1 MASTGAE
8 GALEAAEE
16 HGEHDDDAPDE
27 AAMEHRR
34 KHAAF
39 ATGKAFMWHRRL
51 VQKEDG
57 EWVYEAC
64 GHEAGDKNRI
74 SDSRVHRYS
83 RERDFVRPDQAE
95 VATRTMR
102 LARRC

>member
-1 MASTGAE
+1 MASMGAE

-39 ATGKAFMWHRRL
+39 ATGKAFMWHRRRRAERR
-51 VQKEDG
+51 KEDG
-57 EWVYEAC
+57 EWV
-64 GHEAGDKNRI
+64 
-74 SDSRVHRYS
+74 
-83 RERDFVRPDQAE
+83 
-95 VATRTMR
+95 
-102 LARRC
+102 